1 MLTDY
6 LQIFN
11 VSKRKVNRINV
22 KHISCIGFKGM
33 RVAKYILLKGIL
45 LLILIEAGCVSK
57 TESNRSVPSVKFDQ
71 YFVQG
76 EQRYLKNCSNCHQ
89 KNGTGLGL
97 IYPPLKGSDY
107 LLQNRNEVICLIR
120 NGKSGELIVNGKSFN
135 KEMPPMPLL
144 SDLEI
149 AEIATYIY
157 NSWGHDEGLIE
168 VADVSSVLAK
178 CDSLP

>member
-1 MLTDY
+1 MLTVY

-22 KHISCIGFKGM
+22 KHKIYCIGFKGVL
-33 RVAKYILLKGIL
+33 VAKCIL
-45 LLILIEAGCVSK
+45 LLMLIDVGCVSK
-57 TESNRSVPSVKFDQ
+57 TESNRSAPSAKFDQ
-71 YFVQG
+71 YFVHG
-76 EQRYLKNCSNCHQ
+76 EQHYLKNCSNCHQ

-107 LLQNRNEVICLIR
+107 LLQNRNEVICLMR

-168 VADVSSVLAK
+168 VSRRLIRACK
-178 CDSLP
+178 M

>member
-1 MLTDY
+1 MSTVY
-6 LQIFN
+6 LQIFY
-11 VSKRKVNRINV
+11 VSKRKVNRISV
-22 KHISCIGFKGM
+22 KRIISSIGFRGM
-33 RVAKYILLKGIL
+33 RVAESIL
-45 LLILIEAGCVSK
+45 LLMLIEAGCISK
-57 TESNRSVPSVKFDQ
+57 TESNRSGPSAKLDQ

-76 EQRYLKNCSNCHQ
+76 EQLYLKNCSNCHQ

-97 IYPPLKGSDY
+97 IYPPLNGSDY

-168 VADVSSVLAK
+168 VAEVSSVLAK
-178 CDSLP
+178 CDSSR

>member
-1 MLTDY
+1 MLTVY
-6 LQIFN
+6 LEIFN
-11 VSKRKVNRINV
+11 VSKRKVNRISV
-22 KHISCIGFKGM
+22 KRKISGIGFKAM
-33 RVAKYILLKGIL
+33 RVGKYILLL
-45 LLILIEAGCVSK
+45 MLIEFGCVSK
-57 TESNRSVPSVKFDQ
+57 TESNRSAPSAKFDQ

>member
-1 MLTDY
+1 MLTVY
-6 LQIFN
+6 LQTSN
-11 VSKRKVNRINV
+11 VSKRKVNRISV
-22 KHISCIGFKGM
+22 KRNISCIIFIS
-33 RVAKYILLKGIL
+33 RCAAKYILLL
-45 LLILIEAGCVSK
+45 MLIVAGCVSK
-57 TESNRSVPSVKFDQ
+57 TESERPGSSAKFDQ

-76 EQRYLKNCSNCHQ
+76 EQLYLKNCSNCHQ
-89 KNGTGLGL
+89 EGGTGLGL

-107 LLQNRNEVICLIR
+107 LLQNKNEVICLIR

-157 NSWGHDEGLIE
+157 NNWGHDEGLVE
-168 VADVSSVLAK
+168 VAEVSSVLAK
-178 CDSLP
+178 CDSLPQ

>member
-1 MLTDY
+1 MLTVY

-22 KHISCIGFKGM
+22 KQNMLPWFQGM
-33 RVAKYILLKGIL
+33 RIATSIL
-45 LLILIEAGCVSK
+45 LLMLDAGCVSK
-57 TESNRSVPSVKFDQ
+57 TESNRSAPSAKFDQ

-76 EQRYLKNCSNCHQ
+76 EQLYLKNCSNCHQ

-107 LLQNRNEVICLIR
+107 LLENMNEVICLIR